1 MGRKGVSAANSGA
14 CCKGGREAN
23 TSTRTSTRTSE
34 ARGRERGTW
43 LLLTP
48 RVMVGPCAITS
59 HMVAISWGVVE
70 AGAVMTSCP
79 GAAGGGGGGAAWAG
93 AVAVCWEPAMAAAA
107 AASSAASL
115 ASAARAASRASAS
128 QAAASMAATAS
139 ATASASASAGTPGGL
154 TSSSSPPSP
163 KVPIAGPK
171 RRGGRRKGC
180 ALRAAGGGR
189 TPPLPLV
196 RRAEGGEG
204 RASGGRAAPWRGFGG
219 GGLGRPRSGG
229 LVGGKSG
236 NGGGLMAGRITRGIL
251 A

>member
-1 MGRKGVSAANSGA
+1 MGDGWLRGKRGMGRKGVSAANSGA

-180 ALRAAGGGR
+180 ALRAAGGGANA
-189 TPPLPLV
+189 PAAAGPES
-196 RRAEGGEG
+196 RRRRGASVGRPGGAMA
-204 RASGGRAAPWRGFGG
+204 RIRGG
-219 GGLGRPRSGG
+219 GDWAVRDQVVLWGA
-229 LVGGKSG
+229 KAG
-236 NGGGLMAGRITRGIL
+236 NGG
-251 A
+251 